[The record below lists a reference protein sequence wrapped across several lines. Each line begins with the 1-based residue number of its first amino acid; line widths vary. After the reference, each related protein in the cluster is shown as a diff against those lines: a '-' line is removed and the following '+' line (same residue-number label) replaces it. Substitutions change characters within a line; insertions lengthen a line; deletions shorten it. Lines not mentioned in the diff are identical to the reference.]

1 MLGRDDRAKLQLV
14 DAIMAFAVF
23 VSLMVLA
30 PFFYKFI
37 DMGTAVADPL
47 SSLLLQLTLPL
58 LLISLL
64 LSIGVSARRGV

>member
-1 MLGRDDRAKLQLV
+1 MTRDDRAKLQLV
-14 DAIMAFAVF
+14 DAILSFAVF
-23 VSLMVLA
+23 VSIMVLA
-30 PFFYKFI
+30 PFFYRFV
-37 DMGTAVADPL
+37 DMASNEADPF

>member
-1 MLGRDDRAKLQLV
+1 MRGDDRAKLQLV
-14 DAIMAFAVF
+14 DAILSFAVF
-23 VSLMVLA
+23 VSIMVLA
-30 PFFYKFI
+30 PFFYKFVE
-37 DMGTAVADPL
+37 MGASSADPF